1 MNSTAFQTRMFGG
14 AGVQFLKTYEY
25 VKKAGVD
32 AKKFDMHTD
41 KLENFD
47 VFHNFEMNRDTWN
60 IFSMAKEE
68 GMGLAV
74 SSVYWPPVNVFK
86 SDEKMKDLG
95 KLIFE
100 KFANFWPSQFNPFFI
115 AYPYKGFL
123 NKADI
128 ILPNSLMEARTIA
141 KRFGIPIKKFHV
153 VPNGVDKKFI
163 NAKPDLFIKKYKMR
177 DFVLFV
183 GRIDPRKN
191 ILRMIRA
198 VKKLKLKTVIIGH
211 TSPKLQYYLEMCKKE
226 AEGADIH
233 FLGSFPAESEILMSA
248 YAAAKTFVL
257 PSWFETPGL
266 VALEAGL
273 AGCNVAI
280 SSGGSTTEY
289 FDKYAEY
296 CDPSD
301 QTSIERAIENAH
313 KKYKNNSLK
322 NHILKNFTWEIVAK
336 RTIEAYKKTAYI

>member
-25 VKKAGVD
+25 VNKAGIKV
-32 AKKFDMHTD
+32 KKFDMHSD

-47 VFHNFEMNRDTWN
+47 IIHNFEMNRDTWSL
-60 IFSMAKEE
+60 FSIAKEE
-68 GMGLAV
+68 GLKLAV
-74 SSVYWPPVNVFK
+74 SSVYWPPVSVFK
-86 SDEKMKDLG
+86 SDEKKKDLG

-100 KFANFWPSQFNPFFI
+100 KLGKIWPNQFNPFFI
-115 AYPYKGFL
+115 AYPYRGFL
-123 NKADI
+123 EKADI
-128 ILPNSLMEARTIA
+128 ILPNSKMEAITIS

-153 VPNGVDKKFI
+153 VPNGVDKRFI
-163 NAKPDLFIKKYKMR
+163 NAKADAFIKKYKMK

-198 VKKLKLKTVIIGH
+198 VKKLGLKTVIIGH

-233 FLGSFPAESEILMSA
+233 FLGGFPAESEILMSA

-296 CDPSD
+296 CAPDS
-301 QTSIERAIENAH
+301 QASIEKAIEKAH
-313 KKYKNNSLK
+313 RKPKSGALK

-336 RTIEAYKKTAYI
+336 RTIEAYKKII